1 MTYSKR
7 IETDGET
14 GTVLIPGGGSL
25 WEVHVAIGQ
34 NIPGGKQVIIAGV
47 QISS

>member
-14 GTVLIPGGGSL
+14 GTVLI
-25 WEVHVAIGQ
+25 HVAIGQ